1 MANAR
6 NVGRKGDTGR
16 DAGGFMALPWS
27 VMDSPAFQRL
37 SYSARSLLMEIFRQ
51 FVKNNNGRLLASR
64 AYLAGRGWKSA
75 DVIDRAKRELLE
87 AGLIYETVKGHRP
100 NKASWYAVTWRI
112 LDPHHGYD
120 PGAAAA
126 FVRGAYR
133 GASLP
138 EPLKKNAV
146 LSPAGGTGKV
156 AIGPSP
162 GTGRGAAVPSPGP
175 IEPVSVAL
183 SVPSAGHHL
192 EMPSE
197 GERLGA
203 DGHDGEQDHD
213 PAVECSREREG
224 EIDVSRFDPVTGEF
238 LPPREAPAQPLKKA
252 AAAWVEAN
260 VRQRSGRGAGRRAA

>member
-6 NVGRKGDTGR
+6 NIGRKGDAGR
-16 DAGGFMALPWS
+16 DSGAFMALPCA
-27 VMDSPAFQRL
+27 VMDCPAYRRL
-37 SYSARSLLMEIFRQ
+37 SYAARSLLMEIFRQ
-51 FVKNNNGRLLASR
+51 FVKDNNGRLLASR
-64 AYLAGRGWKSA
+64 AYLAGRGWNSA
-75 DVIDRAKRELLE
+75 DVINRAKRELLE
-87 AGLIYETVKGHRP
+87 AGFIHETVKGHRP

-120 PGAAAA
+120 PGAAAT

-138 EPLKKNAV
+138 EPLKKNAA
-146 LSPAGGTGKV
+146 LSPAGGTGKA

-162 GTGRGAAVPSPGP
+162 GAGRGAAVPSPGP
-175 IEPVSVAL
+175 VEPVSAAL
-183 SVPSAGHHL
+183 SVPSPGHHL

-197 GERLGA
+197 GERAGGEGQDGA
-203 DGHDGEQDHD
+203 QDHD
-213 PAVECSREREG
+213 DPANECRREREG

-238 LPPREAPAQPLKKA
+238 LPPREVPAQPLKKA

-260 VRQRSGRGAGRRAA
+260 LAQRGAGRRAA

>member
-1 MANAR
+1 MAR
-6 NVGRKGDTGR
+6 DRTGLRKGDVGR
-16 DAGGFMALPWS
+16 DPGGFVALPWA
-27 VMDSPAFQRL
+27 VLDCPAFARL
-37 SYSARSLLMEIFRQ
+37 SHAARSLLLELGRQ
-51 FVKNNNGRLLASR
+51 FMKDNNGRLLASR
-64 AYLAGRGWKSA
+64 AYLAGRGWRSA

-87 AGLIYETVKGHRP
+87 AGFIHETVKGHRP

-120 PGAAAA
+120 PGAAAT

-146 LSPAGGTGKV
+146 LSPAGGTGKA

-183 SVPSAGHHL
+183 PVPSAGHHL

-197 GERLGA
+197 GERAGGEGHEGA
-203 DGHDGEQDHD
+203 QEHDD
-213 PAVECSREREG
+213 PADECSRERVG

-238 LPPREAPAQPLKKA
+238 LPPREVPAQPLKKA

-260 VRQRSGRGAGRRAA
+260 LGQRVAGRRAA

>member
-1 MANAR
+1 
-6 NVGRKGDTGR
+6 
-16 DAGGFMALPWS
+16 
-27 VMDSPAFQRL
+27 
-37 SYSARSLLMEIFRQ
+37 
-51 FVKNNNGRLLASR
+51 VKDNNGRLLASR
-64 AYLAGRGWKSA
+64 AYLAGRGWNSA

-87 AGLIYETVKGHRP
+87 AGFIHETVKGHRP

-120 PGAAAA
+120 PGAAAT

-146 LSPAGGTGKV
+146 LSPAGGTGNA

-162 GTGRGAAVPSPGP
+162 GTGRDTAVPSPGP
-175 IEPVSVAL
+175 MEPVAVAL

-197 GERLGA
+197 GERAGGE
-203 DGHDGEQDHD
+203 GHDGEQDHD
-213 PAVECSREREG
+213 PDDECSRESEG

-238 LPPREAPAQPLKKA
+238 LPPHEIPAQPLTKA
-252 AAAWVEAN
+252 AAAWVEASLG
-260 VRQRSGRGAGRRAA
+260 QHGAGRRAA

>member
-6 NVGRKGDTGR
+6 NTGRKGDAGR
-16 DAGGFMALPWS
+16 DPGAFMALPCA
-27 VMDSPAFQRL
+27 VMDCPAYRRL
-37 SYSARSLLMEIFRQ
+37 SYAARSLLMDIFRQ
-51 FVKNNNGRLLASR
+51 FVKDNNGRLLASR
-64 AYLAGRGWKSA
+64 AYLAGRGWNSA
-75 DVIDRAKRELLE
+75 DVINRAKRELLE
-87 AGLIYETVKGHRP
+87 AGFIHETVKGHRP

-120 PGAAAA
+120 PGAAAT

-146 LSPAGGTGKV
+146 LSPAGGTGQV

-175 IEPVSVAL
+175 IEPVSAAL
-183 SVPSAGHHL
+183 SVPSAGHLL

-197 GERLGA
+197 GERAGGE
-203 DGHDGEQDHD
+203 GHDGALDHD
-213 PAVECSREREG
+213 PADECSREREG
-224 EIDVSRFDPVTGEF
+224 EIDVSRFDAVTGEF
-238 LPPREAPAQPLKKA
+238 LPPREIPAKPLKKA
-252 AAAWVEAN
+252 AAAWVEASLA
-260 VRQRSGRGAGRRAA
+260 QRGAGRRAA